1 MKFTKSRTAVGI
13 ALIALVAVSTAVAA
27 TNVASKPAS
36 PQRSHGTLS
45 GAGAT
50 FPAPLIAV
58 WQREYKRDQ
67 INYNA
72 IGSGGG
78 IAAITNR
85 TVDFGASDAPLT
97 PDQFSACKGCV
108 QMPWVLSATSVMY
121 NLDGVQNAIH
131 LNGRLIADIYLGN
144 VTNWND
150 ARIKRLNPGV
160 NFPDRKIPPVYRS
173 DGSGTTY
180 NFTDYL
186 TSVSPS
192 FKSKVGGPNTTVNW
206 PTGVGARGSSGVAG
220 VGPRTEGA
228 VGYADIAYAL
238 QNHIKFA
245 AVQNNSGKWATP
257 GLRSIKAASLADR
270 KFSRPNE
277 RSIVNPPKGKKLLR
291 AYPISTY
298 SYVILPL
305 QTSKAALLK
314 SFVTWAVTS
323 GQRFGPK
330 LIFQPVPL
338 YVVNRVKAQLKR
350 VHS

>member
-1 MKFTKSRTAVGI
+1 MSFKRIATAV
-13 ALIALVAVSTAVAA
+13 ALVAIVGVAIAVAA
-27 TNVASKPAS
+27 GA
-36 PQRSHGTLS
+36 RSQATIT

-50 FPAPLIAV
+50 FPQPLIAV
-58 WQREYKRDQ
+58 WQQQYKRDQ
-67 INYNA
+67 INYNG

-121 NLDGVQNAIH
+121 NLGGVKNALH
-131 LNGRLIADIYLGN
+131 MNGRLIADIYLGR

-150 ARIKRLNPGV
+150 ARIKGLNPGV
-160 NFPDRKIPPVYRS
+160 NLPDRKITPVYRS

-186 TSVSPS
+186 TTVSPT
-192 FKSKVGGPNTTVNW
+192 FKSRVGGPSTTVNW

-220 VGPRTEGA
+220 VVTRTEGA

-238 QNHIKFA
+238 KNNIKFA
-245 AVQNNSGKWATP
+245 AVQNKSGKWATP
-257 GLRSIKAASLADR
+257 GLRSIKAAASADK
-270 KFSRPNE
+270 KFSSTNE
-277 RSIVNPPKGKKLLR
+277 LSIVNPPRGKKFLR
-291 AYPISTY
+291 AYPICTY
-298 SYVILPL
+298 SYVIVPL
-305 QTSKAALLK
+305 QTSKAAQLK
-314 SFVTWAVTS
+314 SFITWAVTS
-323 GQRFGPK
+323 GQQYGPK
-330 LIFQPVPL
+330 LIFQPVPT
-338 YVVNRVKAQLKR
+338 YVVSRVKAQLKR

>member
-1 MKFTKSRTAVGI
+1 MKLRISAVVGVLL
-13 ALIALVAVSTAVAA
+13 ALAAVSTAVAA
-27 TNVASKPAS
+27 KPNA
-36 PQRSHGTLS
+36 PQRSAGTIS

-67 INYNA
+67 VNYNA

-78 IAAITNR
+78 ISAITNR

-97 PDQFSACKGCV
+97 KDQFTACKGCV
-108 QMPWVLSATSVMY
+108 QMPWVLSATSIMY
-121 NLDGVQNAIH
+121 NLDGVKNAIH
-131 LNGRLIADIYLGN
+131 MNGRLIADIYLGN

-150 ARIKRLNPGV
+150 ARIRRLNPGV
-160 NFPDRKIPPVYRS
+160 NFPDRRITPVYRS

-180 NFTDYL
+180 NFTDFL
-186 TSVSPS
+186 TKVSPS
-192 FKSKVGGPNTTVNW
+192 FKSRVGGPNTTVNW
-206 PTGVGARGSSGVAG
+206 PAGVGARGSSGVAG
-220 VGPRTEGA
+220 VVTRTEGA

-245 AVQNNSGKWATP
+245 AVQNRSGIFATP
-257 GLRSIKAASLADR
+257 GLRSIKAASLADV
-270 KFSRPNE
+270 KFSSTNE
-277 RSIVNPPKGKKLLR
+277 LSIVNTPKGKKFRR

-298 SYVILPL
+298 TNIILPL
-305 QTSKAALLK
+305 RSSKPAQLK

-330 LIFQPVPL
+330 LIFQPVPP
-338 YVVNRVKAQLKR
+338 YVVTRVKAQLRR
-350 VHS
+350 VR